1 MMESESTSGARISPI
16 QIKPEMRIKTM
27 ADEDVEKIHQATLTV
42 LEQAGVKFPSE
53 KALHIFAEGGA
64 KVDFNQQIVRIPS
77 DLLMEHLAKAPGK
90 FVMGSRGDENL
101 DAILDAAL
109 VFAEAG
115 LPVGFATMPVLG
127 STAPASIAGT
137 MVLGNAEILSAIC
150 LIQLAYPGA
159 PVTYPLFSGMMN
171 PFSGACSVSTD
182 NQYLFY
188 GGTVQLGH
196 YYNLPVMSTFG
207 GSDCSDPGG
216 WQVGRDD
223 SIDAFYICATGPDML
238 PCLGAME
245 AYTLFYPEKLL
256 FDDEIHQALLQMASG
271 IQVNSETLALDEIM
285 AVGPGGH
292 FLDRDY
298 TIKNFRKLWHPGIS
312 NQWSPETQGFRDP
325 QEAALDKTKWILKNH
340 MPKSIG
346 ETAADELKRIIK
358 TAEDE
363 LVKS

>member
-1 MMESESTSGARISPI
+1 MMESETTSGARISPI

-42 LEQAGVKFPSE
+42 LEQTGVKFPSE

-64 KVDFNQQIVRIPS
+64 NVGFKQQIVRIPS
-77 DLLMEHLAKAPGK
+77 ESPLNQGEG
-90 FVMGSRGDENL
+90 V
-101 DAILDAAL
+101 LDAAL

-245 AYTLFYPEKLL
+245 AYTFFYPEKLL

-312 NQWSPETQGFRDP
+312 NLWSAEDQGFRDP

-358 TAEDE
+358 TAENE